1 VPHLTIPLVIFT
13 LVYLFLAFV
22 VVFLLLRQFRQ
33 SPRIVRD
40 RASDISVGESAAET
54 TKAADDAG

>member
-1 VPHLTIPLVIFT
+1 

-33 SPRIVRD
+33 SPRVVRE
-40 RASDISVGESAAET
+40 RR
-54 TKAADDAG
+54 KQ